1 MVLLLAV
8 GLGIAVGWALGGRL
22 SHLADLRLRAV
33 WLFYVAIGLQI
44 VAFPSETLPWSVGD
58 QLAIGMWLLSYG
70 CLVVAAA
77 CNMRVKGVPVVGL
90 GMASNLIAVLANGG
104 HMPGLPSALRAAGH
118 MYTGAHN
125 NEVAANHPHLAWLV
139 DRWAVPHWIPGGN
152 VYSVG
157 DVLIAVG
164 AVVMVSAAMGGQV
177 PFADRLRR
185 QQPLETGLAGGPTST
200 P

>member
-8 GLGIAVGWALGGRL
+8 ALGIAAGWALGGRL
-22 SHLADLRLRAV
+22 SRLADLRLRGR
-33 WLFYVAIGLQI
+33 WLFYAAMGLQI

-58 QLAIGMWLLSYG
+58 RLAIGMWLLSYG

-77 CNMRVKGVPVVGL
+77 CNLRVRGAAVVGL
-90 GMASNLIAVLANGG
+90 GMASNLVAVLANGG

-118 MYTGAHN
+118 VYTGTHN
-125 NEVAANHPHLAWLV
+125 NEVAASHPNLAWLV

-164 AVVMVSAAMGGQV
+164 AVVMVSAAMGGSL
-177 PFADRLRR
+177 PFAGRLRR

>member
-8 GLGIAVGWALGGRL
+8 GLGIAVGFLLGGRL
-22 SHLADLRLRAV
+22 WHLADLRLRAV
-33 WLFYVAIGLQI
+33 WLFYLAIGLQI

-58 QLAIGMWLLSYG
+58 RLAIGMWLASYG

-77 CNMRVKGVPVVGL
+77 CNVRVKGAAVVGL
-90 GMASNLIAVLANGG
+90 GMASNLAAVVANGG

-118 MYTGAHN
+118 VYTGAHN
-125 NEVAANHPHLAWLV
+125 NEVAASHPHLAWLV

-164 AVVMVSAAMGGQV
+164 AVVMVSAAMH
-177 PFADRLRR
+177 ARR
-185 QQPLETGLAGGPTST
+185 PLARRARTQQPLETGLAGGPTST
-200 P
+200 A

>member
-8 GLGIAVGWALGGRL
+8 GLGIAVGLVLGGRL
-22 SHLADLRLRAV
+22 SRLADLRLRAV

-44 VAFPSETLPWSVGD
+44 VAFPSQTLPWSIGDRMAVG
-58 QLAIGMWLLSYG
+58 LWLLSYA
-70 CLVVAAA
+70 CLVVAAL
-77 CNMRVKGVPVVGL
+77 CNLRVRGAAIVGL
-90 GMASNLIAVLANGG
+90 GMASNLIAVIANGG
-104 HMPGLPSALRAAGH
+104 HMPGLRSALRAAGH
-118 MYTGAHN
+118 TYTGSHN
-125 NEVAANHPHLAWLV
+125 NEIVASHPHLAWLV
-139 DRWAVPHWIPGGN
+139 DRWAVPQWIPGGN

-164 AVVMVSAAMGGQV
+164 AVVMVSAAMGASR
-177 PFADRLRR
+177 PLRRRLRR

>member
-77 CNMRVKGVPVVGL
+77 CNLGVKGAAVVGL

-118 MYTGAHN
+118 MGM
-125 NEVAANHPHLAWLV
+125 LA
-139 DRWAVPHWIPGGN
+139 
-152 VYSVG
+152 
-157 DVLIAVG
+157 
-164 AVVMVSAAMGGQV
+164 
-177 PFADRLRR
+177 RL
-185 QQPLETGLAGGPTST
+185 TVT
-200 P
+200 